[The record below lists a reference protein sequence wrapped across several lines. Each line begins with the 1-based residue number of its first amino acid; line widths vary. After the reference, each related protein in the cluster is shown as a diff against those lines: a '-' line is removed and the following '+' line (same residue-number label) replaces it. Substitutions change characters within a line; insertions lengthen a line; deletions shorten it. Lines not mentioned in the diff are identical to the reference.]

1 MESGNTYKSVEF
13 RARGY
18 DISLTINGF
27 KPFFDGNSEW
37 CNIFVTLRKDAFE
50 ETVGGEEIDSSEVYE
65 MRLFLEKVLTE
76 VDLADEDLYFSV
88 MERFLAIQILPEE
101 EYMAE
106 LTIPIKDVSGKYQY
120 SGSRKLLLD
129 KASVIRL
136 YDYLKDITKDQHP
149 TLLLCELLDAL
160 PPDYDTAIKLID
172 KNDFNEEDLT
182 LTANWLIWSCIYSY
196 RLGDNNEILDDHR
209 QEHLSYIKRS
219 LDILL
224 KSGLNPNC
232 FDQDHENVMFT
243 TQYIEDTV
251 VGPQIMKMLLESG
264 GDPNLDISDSG
275 LREET
280 LFEYIDEKICMG
292 DGDEK
297 NESLVR
303 CWLLLMAYGGKYDSG
318 GISLEMLD
326 GTPIE
331 AFKDVEKYRI
341 ELEYLPGK
349 GALPSFCF
357 HIFDKETNK
366 EVAR

>member
-1 MESGNTYKSVEF
+1 MESENTYKSLEF
-13 RARGY
+13 SASGY
-18 DISLTINGF
+18 DISLTITGF
-27 KPFFDGNSEW
+27 KPYFEADSEW
-37 CNIFVTLRKDAFE
+37 CNIFVTLRKDEFE
-50 ETVGGEEIDSSEVYE
+50 ETVGGEEIDSAEVYE
-65 MRLFLEKVLTE
+65 LRLFLDEVLTGA
-76 VDLADEDLYFSV
+76 DLADEDLYFTV
-88 MERFLAIQILPEE
+88 MERFLTIQVLSEE

-129 KASVIRL
+129 KSSVIRL
-136 YDYLKDITKDQHP
+136 YDYLKDVTKDQHP

-172 KNDFNEEDLT
+172 KNDFNEKDLT
-182 LTANWLIWSCIYSY
+182 ITANWLIGSCIYSY
-196 RLGDNNEILDDHR
+196 RLGDNNEILYDDR

-224 KSGLNPNC
+224 KNGLNPNY
-232 FDQDHENVMFT
+232 FDQDNENVMFA

-275 LREET
+275 LKEGT